1 LHIRIETAKLAPLDL
16 TQNNK
21 VLACM
26 AKAAKIEFVCTDCG
40 KNYTRWRG
48 QCECGAWNTI
58 VEMKISAAKAKASAK
73 SGSVAGYAG
82 IAGGGSK
89 KIDEIVSLEA
99 EKKPTSIGELDRVLS
114 GGVTTGSVN
123 IISGDPGAGKTTLLS
138 ALIARMSQDVAS
150 LYCTAEESLSQFKNR
165 VQRLKLEYQP
175 DNLYLLS
182 ETSVELIIEELETNQ
197 IKFAVIDS
205 IQAVVTETANGSPGS
220 PSQVKSAAQALT
232 QYCKQNNVTMFII
245 AHVNKNNEIA
255 GPQTLVHIV
264 DALLHIDT
272 NDGQVRTLRANK
284 NRFGDIDTV
293 GIFKMTERGMISVDN
308 PSEIFLSGSTT
319 NSPGSAITC
328 IRKGNRNLLLEI
340 QCLTTEIESEFPQ
353 RVCVGLNM
361 NRVKMLTGILRK
373 HTKTKIFHDTFFN
386 IVGGLKIDE
395 SETCIDLAL
404 VTALLSS
411 LNDFVVPGTTC
422 IMGELSLNGD
432 VRPIDSGVPR
442 VKEATQHGF
451 EQIII
456 PHRNYHKSMEGSGAQ
471 IIPVKTIH
479 QLLEIIQ

>member
-1 LHIRIETAKLAPLDL
+1 MT
-16 TQNNK
+16 
-21 VLACM
+21 
-26 AKAAKIEFVCTDCG
+26 KAAKIEFVCTECG
-40 KNYTRWRG
+40 MNYPRWQG
-48 QCECGAWNTI
+48 QCRCGAWNTLA
-58 VEMKISAAKAKASAK
+58 EFKPSAGQSKKASVRANV
-73 SGSVAGYAG
+73 GGYAG
-82 IAGGGSK
+82 GAGGGSK
-89 KIDEIVSLEA
+89 KINDIATSEA
-99 EKKPTSIGELDRVLS
+99 EKQLTEIGELDRVLS

-138 ALIARMSQDVAS
+138 DLVARMSQRMPS

-165 VQRLKLEYQP
+165 VNRLKLNYNP
-175 DNLYLLS
+175 DELYLLS
-182 ETSVELIIEELETNQ
+182 ETSVEIIIEELEKNK

-205 IQAVVTETANGSPGS
+205 IQAVVTDTANGSPGS

-232 QYCKQNNVTMFII
+232 QYCKQNDVTMFII

-272 NDGQVRTLRANK
+272 NDGQIRTLRANK

-293 GIFKMTERGMISVDN
+293 GIFKMCERGMLSVDN

-319 NSPGSAITC
+319 DSPGSTITC

-340 QCLTTEIESEFPQ
+340 QCLTTETEAEFPQ

-361 NRVKMLTGILRK
+361 NRIKMLTGILRK

-386 IVGGLKIDE
+386 IVGGLRIDE
-395 SETCIDLAL
+395 TETCIDLAL

-411 LNDFVVPGTTC
+411 LNEFVVPRTTC

-442 VKEATQHGF
+442 VKEAAQHGF
-451 EQIII
+451 TEIYI
-456 PHRNYHKSMEGSGAQ
+456 PFRNYHKSMEGLGAK
-471 IIPVKTIH
+471 IIPVKTVH
-479 QLLEIIQ
+479 ELLSLIN

>member
-1 LHIRIETAKLAPLDL
+1 
-16 TQNNK
+16 
-21 VLACM
+21 M
-26 AKAAKIEFVCTDCG
+26 AKPAKIEFVCTDCG
-40 KNYTRWRG
+40 MNYPRWQG
-48 QCECGAWNTI
+48 QCRCGAWNTLA
-58 VEMKISAAKAKASAK
+58 EMKISAIKAKTPTSKRTAN
-73 SGSVAGYAG
+73 AGYAG
-82 IAGGGSK
+82 AAGGGSK
-89 KIDEIVSLEA
+89 KINEVQATEA
-99 EKKPTSIGELDRVLS
+99 EKNLTGIGELDRVLC

-138 ALIARMSQDVAS
+138 DLVARMSQVKSS

-165 VQRLKLEYQP
+165 VHRLKLDYNEE
-175 DNLYLLS
+175 NLYLLS
-182 ETSVELIIEELETNQ
+182 ETSVEAIIEELEVNQ

-205 IQAVVTETANGSPGS
+205 IQAVVTENANGSPGS
-220 PSQVKSAAQALT
+220 PSQVKTAAQSLT

-272 NDGQVRTLRANK
+272 NDGQIRTLRANK

-293 GIFKMTERGMISVDN
+293 GIFKMCERGMLSVDN

-319 NSPGSAITC
+319 ESPGSTITC

-340 QCLTTEIESEFPQ
+340 QCLTTETEAEFPQ

-361 NRVKMLTGILRK
+361 NRIKMLTGILRK
-373 HTKTKIFHDTFFN
+373 HTKTKIYHDTFFN

-404 VTALLSS
+404 VIALLSS
-411 LNDFVVPGTTC
+411 LNDFVVPRTTC

-442 VKEATQHGF
+442 VKEAAQHGF
-451 EQIII
+451 SEIFI
-456 PHRNYHKSMEGSGAQ
+456 PYRNYHKSMEGLGAKVT
-471 IIPVKTIH
+471 PVKTIH
-479 QLLEIIQ
+479 ELIEFIR

>member
-1 LHIRIETAKLAPLDL
+1 
-16 TQNNK
+16 
-21 VLACM
+21 M
-26 AKAAKIEFVCTDCG
+26 AKPSKIEFVCTDCG
-40 KNYTRWRG
+40 MNHSRWQG
-48 QCECGAWNTI
+48 QCKCGAWNTI
-58 VEMKISAAKAKASAK
+58 TEMKISAKSSKKAAGN
-73 SGSVAGYAG
+73 SGGYAG
-82 IAGGGSK
+82 GIGGGSK
-89 KIDEIVSLEA
+89 KINEIESIEA
-99 EKKPTSIGELDRVLS
+99 EKSLTGIGELDRVLC

-138 ALIARMSQDVAS
+138 DLVARMSQVTAS

-165 VQRLKLEYQP
+165 VQRLKLSYNE

-182 ETSVELIIEELETNQ
+182 ETSVEAIIEELDSKK

-205 IQAVVTETANGSPGS
+205 IQAVVTDNANGSPGS
-220 PSQVKSAAQALT
+220 PSQVKSAAQLLT
-232 QYCKQNNVTMFII
+232 QYCKQNNVTMFLI

-272 NDGQVRTLRANK
+272 NDGQIRTLRANK

-293 GIFKMTERGMISVDN
+293 GIFKMCEKGMLSVDN

-319 NSPGSAITC
+319 DSPGSAITC

-340 QCLTTEIESEFPQ
+340 QCLTTETEAEFPQ

-361 NRVKMLTGILRK
+361 NRIKMLTGVLRK

-395 SETCIDLAL
+395 LETCIDLAL

-411 LNDFVVPGTTC
+411 LNDFVVPRSTC

-442 VKEATQHGF
+442 VKEAAQHGF
-451 EQIII
+451 TQIII
-456 PHRNYHKSMEGSGAQ
+456 PYRNYHKSMEGLGAT
-471 IIPVKTIH
+471 ISPVKTIH
-479 QLLEIIQ
+479 ELIALLK

>member
-1 LHIRIETAKLAPLDL
+1 
-16 TQNNK
+16 
-21 VLACM
+21 M
-26 AKAAKIEFVCTDCG
+26 AKTSKIEFVCTDCG
-40 KNYTRWRG
+40 MNYNRWQG
-48 QCECGAWNTI
+48 QCRCGAWNTLA
-58 VEMKISAAKAKASAK
+58 EMKISSNTNKVANK
-73 SGSVAGYAG
+73 SRTAIAGYAG
-82 IAGGGSK
+82 GIGGGSK
-89 KIDEIVSLEA
+89 KINDIQSIEA
-99 EKKPTSIGELDRVLS
+99 EKQLTGIGELDRVLC

-138 ALIARMSQDVAS
+138 DLVARMSQRMAS

-165 VQRLKLEYQP
+165 VNRLRLEYNE
-175 DNLYLLS
+175 DELYLLS
-182 ETSVELIIEELETNQ
+182 ETSVEAIIEELDANK

-205 IQAVVTETANGSPGS
+205 IQAVVTDNANGSPGS

-232 QYCKQNNVTMFII
+232 QYCKQHDVTMFII

-272 NDGQVRTLRANK
+272 NDGQIRTLRANK

-293 GIFKMTERGMISVDN
+293 GIFRMSERGMISVDN

-319 NSPGSAITC
+319 DSPGSAITC

-340 QCLTTEIESEFPQ
+340 QCLTTETEAEFPQ

-361 NRVKMLTGILRK
+361 NRIKMLTGILRK
-373 HTKTKIFHDTFFN
+373 HTKTKIYHDTFFN

-411 LNDFVVPGTTC
+411 LNDFIVPRTTC

-442 VKEATQHGF
+442 VKEAAQHGF
-451 EQIII
+451 TEIFI
-456 PHRNYHKSMEGSGAQ
+456 PFRNYHKSMEGLGAK
-471 IIPVKTIH
+471 ITAVKTIH
-479 QLLEIIQ
+479 ELIALIN

>member
-1 LHIRIETAKLAPLDL
+1 
-16 TQNNK
+16 
-21 VLACM
+21 M
-26 AKAAKIEFVCTDCG
+26 AKAAKVEFVCTECG
-40 KNYTRWRG
+40 MNYQRWQG
-48 QCECGAWNTI
+48 QCRCGAWNTLA
-58 VEMKISAAKAKASAK
+58 EFKPSAGQNKKSAARA
-73 SGSVAGYAG
+73 SVAGYAG
-82 IAGGGSK
+82 AMSGGSK
-89 KIDEIVSLEA
+89 KINDVATTEA
-99 EKKPTSIGELDRVLS
+99 EKQLTEIGELDRVLS

-138 ALIARMSQDVAS
+138 DLVARMSKRMPS

-165 VQRLKLEYQP
+165 VNRLKLDYNADE
-175 DNLYLLS
+175 LYLLS
-182 ETSVELIIEELETNQ
+182 ETSVEAIIEELESNK

-205 IQAVVTETANGSPGS
+205 IQAVVTDTANGSPGS

-232 QYCKQNNVTMFII
+232 QYCKQNDVTMFII

-293 GIFKMTERGMISVDN
+293 GIFRMCERGMLSVDN
-308 PSEIFLSGSTT
+308 PSEIFLSGSSTE
-319 NSPGSAITC
+319 SPGSAITC

-340 QCLTTEIESEFPQ
+340 QCLTTETEAEFPQ

-361 NRVKMLTGILRK
+361 NRIKMLTGILRK

-386 IVGGLKIDE
+386 IVGGLRIDE
-395 SETCIDLAL
+395 TETCIDLAL

-411 LNDFVVPGTTC
+411 LNEFVVPRTTC

-442 VKEATQHGF
+442 VKEAAQHGF
-451 EQIII
+451 TEIFI
-456 PHRNYHKSMEGSGAQ
+456 PFRNYHKSMEGLGAK
-471 IIPVKTIH
+471 ITPVKTVH
-479 QLLEIIQ
+479 ELLSLIN

>member
-1 LHIRIETAKLAPLDL
+1 
-16 TQNNK
+16 
-21 VLACM
+21 M
-26 AKAAKIEFVCTDCG
+26 AKAPKLQFVCTDCG
-40 KNYTRWRG
+40 MDYPRWQG
-48 QCECGAWNTI
+48 QCRCGAWNTLA
-58 VEMKISAAKAKASAK
+58 EMKISANQSKGTNNNRS
-73 SGSVAGYAG
+73 SIGGYAG
-82 IAGGGSK
+82 GVGGGSK
-89 KIDEIVSLEA
+89 KINDIESIEA
-99 EKKPTSIGELDRVLS
+99 EKQLTGIGELDRVLC

-138 ALIARMSQDVAS
+138 DLVARMSKLRPS

-165 VQRLKLEYQP
+165 VQRLKLDYNP
-175 DNLYLLS
+175 DELYLLS
-182 ETSVELIIEELETNQ
+182 ETSVEAIIEELDKKQ

-205 IQAVVTETANGSPGS
+205 IQAVVTENANGSPGS
-220 PSQVKSAAQALT
+220 PSQVKSAAQSLT
-232 QYCKQNNVTMFII
+232 QYCKQNNVTMFLI

-272 NDGQVRTLRANK
+272 NDGQIRTLRANK

-293 GIFKMTERGMISVDN
+293 GIFKMCEKGMLSVDN

-319 NSPGSAITC
+319 ESPGSAITC

-340 QCLTTEIESEFPQ
+340 QCLTTETEAEFPQ

-361 NRVKMLTGILRK
+361 NRIKMLTGILRK
-373 HTKTKIFHDTFFN
+373 HTKTKIYHDTFFN

-411 LNDFVVPGTTC
+411 LNEFVIPRTTC

-442 VKEATQHGF
+442 VKEAAQHGF
-451 EQIII
+451 SEIFI
-456 PHRNYHKSMEGSGAQ
+456 PFRNYHKSMEGLGAK
-471 IIPVKTIH
+471 ITAVKTIH
-479 QLLEIIQ
+479 ELIELIK

>member
-1 LHIRIETAKLAPLDL
+1 
-16 TQNNK
+16 
-21 VLACM
+21 M
-26 AKAAKIEFVCTDCG
+26 AKPSKIEFVCTDCG
-40 KNYTRWRG
+40 MNHSRWQG
-48 QCECGAWNTI
+48 QCKCGAWNTI
-58 VEMKISAAKAKASAK
+58 TEMKVSAASAK
-73 SGSVAGYAG
+73 KSTGNIGGYAG
-82 IAGGGSK
+82 GVGGGSK
-89 KIDEIVSLEA
+89 KINEIESTEA
-99 EKKPTSIGELDRVLS
+99 EKHLTGIGELDRVLC

-138 ALIARMSQDVAS
+138 DLVARMSKTTAS

-165 VQRLKLEYQP
+165 VQRLKLSYNE
-175 DNLYLLS
+175 DSLYLLS
-182 ETSVELIIEELETNQ
+182 ETSVEAIIEELDANK

-205 IQAVVTETANGSPGS
+205 IQAVVTENANGSPGS
-220 PSQVKSAAQALT
+220 PSQVKSAAQLLT
-232 QYCKQNNVTMFII
+232 QYCKQNNVTMFLI

-272 NDGQVRTLRANK
+272 NDGQIRTLRANK

-293 GIFKMTERGMISVDN
+293 GIFKMCEKGMLSVDN

-319 NSPGSAITC
+319 DSPGSAITC

-340 QCLTTEIESEFPQ
+340 QCLTTETEAEFPQ

-361 NRVKMLTGILRK
+361 NRIKMLTGILRK

-395 SETCIDLAL
+395 LETCIDLAL

-411 LNDFVVPGTTC
+411 LNDFV
-422 IMGELSLNGD
+422 
-432 VRPIDSGVPR
+432 
-442 VKEATQHGF
+442 
-451 EQIII
+451 I
-456 PHRNYHKSMEGSGAQ
+456 PTKHLYYG
-471 IIPVKTIH
+471 
-479 QLLEIIQ
+479 

>member
-1 LHIRIETAKLAPLDL
+1 MAIAKTKTA
-16 TQNNK
+16 
-21 VLACM
+21 
-26 AKAAKIEFVCTDCG
+26 FVCNDCG
-40 KNYTRWRG
+40 ADFHRWMG
-48 QCECGAWNTI
+48 QCSECKAWNTLAEI
-58 VEMKISAAKAKASAK
+58 KISTSKTKSASSKRA
-73 SGSVAGYAG
+73 STSGYAG
-82 IAGGGSK
+82 VSGGGSK
-89 KIDEIVSLEA
+89 KINEVQATEA
-99 EKKPTSIGELDRVLS
+99 EKQLTGIGELDRVLC

-138 ALIARMSQDVAS
+138 DLVARMSQNTAS

-165 VQRLKLEYQP
+165 VHRLKLEYNE

-182 ETSVELIIEELETNQ
+182 ETSVEAIIEELEAKQ

-205 IQAVVTETANGSPGS
+205 IQAVVTDNANGSPGS
-220 PSQVKSAAQALT
+220 PSQVKSAAQSLT
-232 QYCKQNNVTMFII
+232 QYCKQNNVTMFLI

-272 NDGQVRTLRANK
+272 NDGQIRTLRANK

-293 GIFKMTERGMISVDN
+293 GIFKMCERGMLSVDN
-308 PSEIFLSGSTT
+308 PSEIFLSGSSTE
-319 NSPGSAITC
+319 SPGSTITC

-340 QCLTTEIESEFPQ
+340 QCLTTETEAEFPQ

-361 NRVKMLTGILRK
+361 NRIKMLTGILRK
-373 HTKTKIFHDTFFN
+373 HTKTKIYHDTFFN

-411 LNDFVVPGTTC
+411 LNEFVVPRKTC

-442 VKEATQHGF
+442 VKEAAQHGF
-451 EQIII
+451 TEIFI
-456 PHRNYHKSMEGSGAQ
+456 PYRNYHKSMEGLGAKVTA
-471 IIPVKTIH
+471 VKTIH
-479 QLLEIIQ
+479 ELIELIK

>member
-1 LHIRIETAKLAPLDL
+1 
-16 TQNNK
+16 
-21 VLACM
+21 M
-26 AKAAKIEFVCTDCG
+26 SKASKIEFLCTDCG
-40 KNYTRWRG
+40 MNYPRWQG
-48 QCECGAWNTI
+48 QCRCGAWNTLA
-58 VEMKISAAKAKASAK
+58 EMKVSANQNKKSITRNIS
-73 SGSVAGYAG
+73 SGGYAG
-82 IAGGGSK
+82 GVGGGSK
-89 KIDEIVSLEA
+89 KINEIESTEA
-99 EKKPTSIGELDRVLS
+99 EKQLTGIGELDRVLC

-138 ALIARMSQDVAS
+138 DLVARMSKITAS

-165 VQRLKLEYQP
+165 IKRLKLDYNEES
-175 DNLYLLS
+175 LYLLS
-182 ETSVELIIEELETNQ
+182 ETSVEAIIEELEAKK

-205 IQAVVTETANGSPGS
+205 IQAVVTEHANGSPGS

-232 QYCKQNNVTMFII
+232 QYCKQNDVTMFII

-272 NDGQVRTLRANK
+272 NDGQIRTLRANK

-293 GIFKMTERGMISVDN
+293 GIFRMCERGMLSVDN
-308 PSEIFLSGSTT
+308 PSEIFLSGSSTE
-319 NSPGSAITC
+319 SPGSTITC

-340 QCLTTEIESEFPQ
+340 QCLTTETEAEFPQ

-361 NRVKMLTGILRK
+361 NRIKMLTGILRK

-411 LNDFVVPGTTC
+411 LNDFVIPRNTC

-442 VKEATQHGF
+442 VKEAAQHGF
-451 EQIII
+451 TEIII
-456 PHRNYHKSMEGSGAQ
+456 PFRNYHKSMEGLGAN
-471 IIPVKTIH
+471 IRAIKTIH
-479 QLLEIIQ
+479 ELLKFIN

>member
-1 LHIRIETAKLAPLDL
+1 
-16 TQNNK
+16 
-21 VLACM
+21 M
-26 AKAAKIEFVCTDCG
+26 AKAAKVEFVCTECG
-40 KNYTRWRG
+40 MNYQRWQG
-48 QCECGAWNTI
+48 QCRCGAWNTLA
-58 VEMKISAAKAKASAK
+58 EFKPSAGQSKKATARS
-73 SGSVAGYAG
+73 SVGGYAG
-82 IAGGGSK
+82 GIGGGSK
-89 KIDEIVSLEA
+89 KINDIATVEA
-99 EKKPTSIGELDRVLS
+99 EKQLTEIGELDRVLS

-138 ALIARMSQDVAS
+138 DLVARMSKRMPS

-165 VQRLKLEYQP
+165 VNRLKLDYNADE
-175 DNLYLLS
+175 LYLLS
-182 ETSVELIIEELETNQ
+182 ETSVETIIEELDKNK

-205 IQAVVTETANGSPGS
+205 IQAVVTDTANGSPGS

-232 QYCKQNNVTMFII
+232 QYCKQNDVTMFII

-272 NDGQVRTLRANK
+272 NDGQIRTLRANK

-293 GIFKMTERGMISVDN
+293 GIFKMCERGMLSVDN

-319 NSPGSAITC
+319 ESPGSSITC

-340 QCLTTEIESEFPQ
+340 QCLTTETEAEFPQ

-361 NRVKMLTGILRK
+361 NRIKMLTGILRK

-411 LNDFVVPGTTC
+411 LNEFVVPRTTC

-442 VKEATQHGF
+442 VKEAAQHGF
-451 EQIII
+451 TEIFI
-456 PHRNYHKSMEGSGAQ
+456 PFRNYHKSMEGLGAK
-471 IIPVKTIH
+471 ITSKNGT
-479 QLLEIIQ
+479 

>member
-1 LHIRIETAKLAPLDL
+1 
-16 TQNNK
+16 
-21 VLACM
+21 M
-26 AKAAKIEFVCTDCG
+26 
-40 KNYTRWRG
+40 NYQRWQG
-48 QCECGAWNTI
+48 QCKCGAWNTL
-58 VEMKISAAKAKASAK
+58 VEFKPSAGQSKQAASRAA
-73 SGSVAGYAG
+73 VAGYAG

-89 KIDEIVSLEA
+89 KINQVATTEA
-99 EKKPTSIGELDRVLS
+99 EKCLTTIGELDRVLS

-138 ALIARMSQDVAS
+138 DLVARMSKLMPS

-165 VQRLKLEYQP
+165 VNRLRLDYNE
-175 DNLYLLS
+175 DELYLLS
-182 ETSVELIIEELETNQ
+182 ETSVEAIVEELDKNK

-232 QYCKQNNVTMFII
+232 QYCKQNDVTMFII

-272 NDGQVRTLRANK
+272 NDGQIRTLRANK

-293 GIFKMTERGMISVDN
+293 GIFRMCERGMLSVDN
-308 PSEIFLSGSTT
+308 PSEIFLSGSSTE
-319 NSPGSAITC
+319 SPGSAITC

-340 QCLTTEIESEFPQ
+340 QCLTTETEAEFPQ

-361 NRVKMLTGILRK
+361 NRIKMLTGILRK

-411 LNDFVVPGTTC
+411 LNEFVVPRTTC

-442 VKEATQHGF
+442 VKEAAQHGF
-451 EQIII
+451 TEIFI
-456 PHRNYHKSMEGSGAQ
+456 PYRNYHKSMEGLGAK
-471 IIPVKTIH
+471 IIPVKTVH
-479 QLLEIIQ
+479 ELLSLIN

>member
-1 LHIRIETAKLAPLDL
+1 
-16 TQNNK
+16 
-21 VLACM
+21 M
-26 AKAAKIEFVCTDCG
+26 AKRKTAYVCEECG
-40 KNYTRWRG
+40 AEHARWQG
-48 QCECGAWNTI
+48 QCTCGAWNSLKEFT
-58 VEMKISAAKAKASAK
+58 VAPASKTPGRASSK
-73 SGSVAGYAG
+73 VAGYAG
-82 IAGGGSK
+82 IGLGGAK
-89 KIDEIVSLEA
+89 KINEVASVDA
-99 EKKPTSIGELDRVLS
+99 EKSLAGIGELDRVLS

-138 ALIARMSQDVAS
+138 DLVARMSQRMAS

-165 VQRLKLEYQP
+165 VNRLKLDYNEDQ
-175 DNLYLLS
+175 LFLLS
-182 ETSVELIIEELETNQ
+182 ETCVEAIIEELHTHN

-205 IQAVVTETANGSPGS
+205 IQAVVTDAANGSPGS
-220 PSQVKSAAQALT
+220 PSQVKTAAQALT
-232 QYCKQNNVTMFII
+232 QYCKQNDVTMFII

-272 NDGQVRTLRANK
+272 NDGQIRTLRANK

-293 GIFKMTERGMISVDN
+293 GIFRMTERGMLSVDN
-308 PSEIFLSGSTT
+308 PSEIFLSGSSTA
-319 NSPGSAITC
+319 SPGATITC

-340 QCLTTEIESEFPQ
+340 QCLTTETEAEYPQ

-361 NRVKMLTGILRK
+361 NRIKMLTGVLRK
-373 HTKTKIFHDTFFN
+373 HTKTKIYHDTFFN

-404 VTALLSS
+404 VAALLSS
-411 LNDFVVPGTTC
+411 LNEFVIPRSSC

-442 VKEATQHGF
+442 VKEAAQHGF
-451 EQIII
+451 TEIYI
-456 PHRNYHKSMEGSGAQ
+456 PHRNYHKSMEGLGAT
-471 IIPVKTIH
+471 IIPVKTVHELI
-479 QLLEIIQ
+479 ERIS

>member
-1 LHIRIETAKLAPLDL
+1 
-16 TQNNK
+16 
-21 VLACM
+21 M
-26 AKAAKIEFVCTDCG
+26 AKAAKVEFVCTECG
-40 KNYTRWRG
+40 MNYQRWQG
-48 QCECGAWNTI
+48 QCRCGAWNTLA
-58 VEMKISAAKAKASAK
+58 EFKPSAGQSKKVAARASV
-73 SGSVAGYAG
+73 GGYAG
-82 IAGGGSK
+82 GIGGGSK
-89 KIDEIVSLEA
+89 KINEVATSEA
-99 EKKPTSIGELDRVLS
+99 EKQLTEIGELDRVLS

-138 ALIARMSQDVAS
+138 DLVARMSQRMPS

-165 VQRLKLEYQP
+165 VNRLKLNYNE
-175 DNLYLLS
+175 DELYLLS
-182 ETSVELIIEELETNQ
+182 ETSVETIIEELDKNK

-205 IQAVVTETANGSPGS
+205 IQAVVTDTANGSPGS

-232 QYCKQNNVTMFII
+232 QYCKQNDVTMFII

-293 GIFKMTERGMISVDN
+293 GIFKMCERGMLSVDN

-319 NSPGSAITC
+319 ESPGSTITC

-340 QCLTTEIESEFPQ
+340 QCLTTETEAEFPQ

-361 NRVKMLTGILRK
+361 NRIKMLTGILRK

-411 LNDFVVPGTTC
+411 LNEFVVPRTTC

-442 VKEATQHGF
+442 VKEAAQHGF
-451 EQIII
+451 TEIFI
-456 PHRNYHKSMEGSGAQ
+456 PFRNYHKSMERLGAK
-471 IIPVKTIH
+471 ITPVKTVH
-479 QLLEIIQ
+479 ELLSLIN

>member
-1 LHIRIETAKLAPLDL
+1 MEKST
-16 TQNNK
+16 
-21 VLACM
+21 
-26 AKAAKIEFVCTDCG
+26 KIEFVCTDCG
-40 KNYTRWRG
+40 MNYLRWQG
-48 QCECGAWNTI
+48 QCRCGAWNTLA
-58 VEMKISAAKAKASAK
+58 EMKLTANKLKK
-73 SGSVAGYAG
+73 STNNRSSVGGYAG
-82 IAGGGSK
+82 GTGGGSK
-89 KIDEIVSLEA
+89 KINEIESTEA
-99 EKKPTSIGELDRVLS
+99 EKQLTGIGELDRVLC

-138 ALIARMSQDVAS
+138 DLVARMSKTMAS

-165 VQRLKLEYQP
+165 VNRLKLDYNEEA
-175 DNLYLLS
+175 LYLLS
-182 ETSVELIIEELETNQ
+182 ETSVEAIIEELEAKK

-205 IQAVVTETANGSPGS
+205 IQAVVTDNANGSPGS
-220 PSQVKSAAQALT
+220 PSQVKGAAQALT
-232 QYCKQNNVTMFII
+232 QYCKQNNVTMFLI

-272 NDGQVRTLRANK
+272 NDGQIRTLRANK

-293 GIFKMTERGMISVDN
+293 GIFRMNERGMVSVDN

-319 NSPGSAITC
+319 ESSGSVITC

-340 QCLTTEIESEFPQ
+340 QCLTTETEAEFPQ

-361 NRVKMLTGILRK
+361 NRIKMLTGILRK
-373 HTKTKIFHDTFFN
+373 HTKTKIYHDTFFN
-386 IVGGLKIDE
+386 IVGGLRIDE

-411 LNDFVVPGTTC
+411 LNEFIVPRNTC

-432 VRPIDSGVPR
+432 VRPIDNGVPR
-442 VKEATQHGF
+442 VKEAAQHGF
-451 EQIII
+451 TEIFI
-456 PHRNYHKSMEGSGAQ
+456 PYRNYHKSMEGLGAK
-471 IIPVKTIH
+471 IHPVKTIH
-479 QLLEIIQ
+479 ELIALIS

>member
-1 LHIRIETAKLAPLDL
+1 
-16 TQNNK
+16 
-21 VLACM
+21 M
-26 AKAAKIEFVCTDCG
+26 AKISKTQFVCTDCG
-40 KNYTRWRG
+40 HSTLRWQG
-48 QCECGAWNTI
+48 QCICGSWNTMQ
-58 VEMKISAAKAKASAK
+58 EMRIAPSTTSK
-73 SGSVAGYAG
+73 SKVVGY
-82 IAGGGSK
+82 AGGGSSGAK
-89 KIDEIVSLEA
+89 KINDVESVDAAKSL
-99 EKKPTSIGELDRVLS
+99 TGIGELDRVLS

-138 ALIARMSQDVAS
+138 DLIAKMSNRMAS

-165 VQRLKLEYQP
+165 VERLKLEYNNEQ
-175 DNLYLLS
+175 LFLLS
-182 ETSVELIIEELETNQ
+182 ETSVENIIQELEKNA

-205 IQAVVTETANGSPGS
+205 IQAVVTENANGSPGS

-272 NDGQVRTLRANK
+272 NDGQIRTLRANK
-284 NRFGDIDTV
+284 NRFGDVDTV
-293 GIFKMTERGMISVDN
+293 GIFRMCERGMLSVDN
-308 PSEIFLSGSTT
+308 PSDIFLSGSSTD
-319 NSPGSAITC
+319 SPGSTITC

-340 QCLTTEIESEFPQ
+340 QCLTTENEAEYPQ

-361 NRVKMLTGILRK
+361 NRIKMLTGVLRK
-373 HTKTKIFHDTFFN
+373 HTKTKIYHDTFFN

-404 VTALLSS
+404 VAALLSS
-411 LNDFVVPGTTC
+411 LNEFVIPRTTC

-442 VKEATQHGF
+442 VKEAAQHGF
-451 EQIII
+451 TEIYI
-456 PHRNYHKSMEGSGAQ
+456 PHRNYHKSMEGLGAT
-471 IIPVKTIH
+471 IVAIKTIH
-479 QLLEIIQ
+479 ELIERLS

>member
-1 LHIRIETAKLAPLDL
+1 
-16 TQNNK
+16 
-21 VLACM
+21 M
-26 AKAAKIEFVCTDCG
+26 AKPKITFVCNDCGSDFPRWMGQCTDC
-40 KNYTRWRG
+40 K
-48 QCECGAWNTI
+48 AWNTL
-58 VEMKISAAKAKASAK
+58 VEMKISPSKAKAANNK
-73 SGSVAGYAG
+73 SLSGYAG
-82 IAGGGSK
+82 GIGGGSK
-89 KIDEIVSLEA
+89 KINEIESLDA
-99 EKKPTSIGELDRVLS
+99 EKRASGIGELDRVLC
-114 GGVTTGSVN
+114 GGVTKGSVN

-138 ALIARMSQDVAS
+138 DLVARMSADTAS

-165 VQRLKLEYQP
+165 VDRLKLDYNQ
-175 DNLYLLS
+175 DNLFLLS
-182 ETSVELIIEELETNQ
+182 ETSVEAIIEELESNQ

-205 IQAVVTETANGSPGS
+205 IQAVVTDNANGSPGS

-232 QYCKQNNVTMFII
+232 QYCKQNDVTMFLI

-293 GIFKMTERGMISVDN
+293 GIFKMTERGMTSVDN
-308 PSEIFLSGSTT
+308 PSEIFLSGSSTE
-319 NSPGSAITC
+319 SPGSTITC

-340 QCLTTEIESEFPQ
+340 QCLTTETEAEFPQ

-361 NRVKMLTGILRK
+361 NRIKMLTGILRK
-373 HTKTKIFHDTFFN
+373 HTKTKIYHDTFFN

-411 LNDFVVPGTTC
+411 LNEFIMPRSTC

-442 VKEATQHGF
+442 VKEAAQHGF
-451 EQIII
+451 TEIYI
-456 PHRNYHKSMEGSGAQ
+456 PHRNYHKSMEGLGAR
-471 IIPVKTIH
+471 IVPVKTIH
-479 QLLEIIQ
+479 ELMTLIS

>member
-1 LHIRIETAKLAPLDL
+1 
-16 TQNNK
+16 
-21 VLACM
+21 M
-26 AKAAKIEFVCTDCG
+26 AKTSKIEFVCTDCG
-40 KNYTRWRG
+40 MNYPRWQG
-48 QCECGAWNTI
+48 QCRCGAWNTLA
-58 VEMKISAAKAKASAK
+58 EMKISSLQSQKSASQR
-73 SGSVAGYAG
+73 SSTLGYAG
-82 IAGGGSK
+82 GIGGGSK
-89 KIDEIVSLEA
+89 KINDIETTEA
-99 EKKPTSIGELDRVLS
+99 EKQLTGIGELDRVLC

-138 ALIARMSQDVAS
+138 DLVARMSKLRPS

-165 VQRLKLEYQP
+165 VQRLKLDYNP
-175 DNLYLLS
+175 DELYLLS
-182 ETSVELIIEELETNQ
+182 ETSVEAIIEELDKKQ

-205 IQAVVTETANGSPGS
+205 IQAVVTENANGSPGS
-220 PSQVKSAAQALT
+220 PSQVKSAAQSLT
-232 QYCKQNNVTMFII
+232 QYCKQNNVTMFLI

-272 NDGQVRTLRANK
+272 NDGQIRTLRANK

-293 GIFKMTERGMISVDN
+293 GIFKMCEKGMLSVDN

-319 NSPGSAITC
+319 ESPGSAITC

-340 QCLTTEIESEFPQ
+340 QCLTTETEAEFPQ

-361 NRVKMLTGILRK
+361 NRIKMLTGILRK
-373 HTKTKIFHDTFFN
+373 HTKTKIYHDTFFN

-411 LNDFVVPGTTC
+411 LNEFVIPRTTC

-442 VKEATQHGF
+442 VKEAAQHGF
-451 EQIII
+451 TEIFI
-456 PHRNYHKSMEGSGAQ
+456 PFRNYHKSMEELGIKVS
-471 IIPVKTIH
+471 PVKTIH
-479 QLLEIIQ
+479 ELMTLIKG

>member
-1 LHIRIETAKLAPLDL
+1 MAKL
-16 TQNNK
+16 
-21 VLACM
+21 
-26 AKAAKIEFVCTDCG
+26 AKIEFVCTDCG
-40 KNYTRWRG
+40 MNYPRWQG
-48 QCECGAWNTI
+48 QCRCGAWNTLA
-58 VEMKISAAKAKASAK
+58 EMKISTNQSKSATK
-73 SGSVAGYAG
+73 SRTSSGGYAG
-82 IAGGGSK
+82 GTGGGSK
-89 KIDEIVSLEA
+89 KINDVETTEA
-99 EKKPTSIGELDRVLS
+99 EKQLTGIGELDRVLC

-138 ALIARMSQDVAS
+138 DLVARMSQLMPS

-165 VQRLKLEYQP
+165 VQRLKLDYNP
-175 DNLYLLS
+175 DELYLLS
-182 ETSVELIIEELETNQ
+182 ETSVEAIIEELEQ
-197 IKFAVIDS
+197 KKIKFAVIDS
-205 IQAVVTETANGSPGS
+205 IQAVVTDNANGSPGS

-232 QYCKQNNVTMFII
+232 QYCKQNNVTMFLI

-272 NDGQVRTLRANK
+272 NDGQIRTLRANK

-293 GIFKMTERGMISVDN
+293 GIFKMCERGMLSVDN
-308 PSEIFLSGSTT
+308 PSEIFLSGSSTE
-319 NSPGSAITC
+319 SPGSAITC

-340 QCLTTEIESEFPQ
+340 QCLTTETEAEFPQ

-361 NRVKMLTGILRK
+361 NRIKMLTGILRK
-373 HTKTKIFHDTFFN
+373 HTKTKIYHDTFFN
-386 IVGGLKIDE
+386 IIGGLKIDE

-411 LNDFVVPGTTC
+411 LNEFVIPRTTC

-442 VKEATQHGF
+442 VKEAAQHGF
-451 EQIII
+451 TEIFI
-456 PHRNYHKSMEGSGAQ
+456 PFRNYHKSMEGLGAK
-471 IIPVKTIH
+471 ITAVKTIH
-479 QLLEIIQ
+479 ELIELIK

>member
-1 LHIRIETAKLAPLDL
+1 
-16 TQNNK
+16 
-21 VLACM
+21 M
-26 AKAAKIEFVCTDCG
+26 AKAPKIAFVCTDCG
-40 KNYTRWRG
+40 MDYPRWQG
-48 QCECGAWNTI
+48 QCRCGAWNTLA
-58 VEMKISAAKAKASAK
+58 EMKIPSNPLKTSANKK
-73 SGSVAGYAG
+73 GVAGGYAG
-82 IAGGGSK
+82 GAGGGSK
-89 KIDEIVSLEA
+89 KINEIESTEA
-99 EKKPTSIGELDRVLS
+99 EKQLTGIGELDRVLC

-138 ALIARMSQDVAS
+138 DLVARMSKTTAS

-165 VQRLKLEYQP
+165 VKRLKLDYNE
-175 DNLYLLS
+175 DALYLLS
-182 ETSVELIIEELETNQ
+182 ETSVEAIIEELEAKK

-205 IQAVVTETANGSPGS
+205 IQAVVTDNANGSPGS
-220 PSQVKSAAQALT
+220 PSQVKSAAQSLT
-232 QYCKQNNVTMFII
+232 QYCKQNDVTMFII

-272 NDGQVRTLRANK
+272 NDGQIRTLRANK

-293 GIFKMTERGMISVDN
+293 GIFKMCERGMLSVDN

-319 NSPGSAITC
+319 ESPGSAITC

-340 QCLTTEIESEFPQ
+340 QCLTTETEAEFPQ

-361 NRVKMLTGILRK
+361 NRIKMLTGILRK

-386 IVGGLKIDE
+386 IVGGLKIEE

-411 LNDFVVPGTTC
+411 LNDFVVPRTTC

-442 VKEATQHGF
+442 VKEAAQHGF
-451 EQIII
+451 SEIFI
-456 PHRNYHKSMEGSGAQ
+456 PYRNYHKSMEGLGAK
-471 IIPVKTIH
+471 IMPVKTIH
-479 QLLEIIQ
+479 ELIELIK

>member
-1 LHIRIETAKLAPLDL
+1 
-16 TQNNK
+16 
-21 VLACM
+21 M
-26 AKAAKIEFVCTDCG
+26 AKAAKVEFVCTECG
-40 KNYTRWRG
+40 MNYQRWQG
-48 QCECGAWNTI
+48 QCRCGAWNTLA
-58 VEMKISAAKAKASAK
+58 EFKPSAGQSKKASARA
-73 SGSVAGYAG
+73 SVGGYAG
-82 IAGGGSK
+82 GIGGGSK
-89 KIDEIVSLEA
+89 KINDIATA
-99 EKKPTSIGELDRVLS
+99 ETEKQLTEIGELDRVLS

-138 ALIARMSQDVAS
+138 DLVARMSQRMPS

-165 VQRLKLEYQP
+165 VNRLKLNYNP
-175 DNLYLLS
+175 DALYLLS
-182 ETSVELIIEELETNQ
+182 ETSVETIIEELDKNK

-205 IQAVVTETANGSPGS
+205 IQAVVTDTANGSPGS

-232 QYCKQNNVTMFII
+232 QYCKQNDVTMFII

-272 NDGQVRTLRANK
+272 NDGQIRTLRANK

-293 GIFKMTERGMISVDN
+293 GIFRMCERGMLSVDN

-319 NSPGSAITC
+319 DSPGSAITC

-340 QCLTTEIESEFPQ
+340 QCLTTEIEAEFPQ

-361 NRVKMLTGILRK
+361 NRIKMLTGILRK

-404 VTALLSS
+404 VAALLSS
-411 LNDFVVPGTTC
+411 LNDFVVPRTTC

-442 VKEATQHGF
+442 VKEAAQHGF
-451 EQIII
+451 TEIFI
-456 PHRNYHKSMEGSGAQ
+456 PFRNYHKSMEGLGAK
-471 IIPVKTIH
+471 IT
-479 QLLEIIQ
+479 

>member
-1 LHIRIETAKLAPLDL
+1 MAKIAKL
-16 TQNNK
+16 
-21 VLACM
+21 
-26 AKAAKIEFVCTDCG
+26 EFVCTDCG
-40 KNYTRWRG
+40 MNYPRWQG
-48 QCECGAWNTI
+48 QCRCGAWNTLA
-58 VEMKISAAKAKASAK
+58 EMKIPASQSK
-73 SGSVAGYAG
+73 SPTKSRTSTNGYAG
-82 IAGGGSK
+82 GIGGGSK
-89 KIDEIVSLEA
+89 KINEIESTEA
-99 EKKPTSIGELDRVLS
+99 EKQLTGIGELDRVLC

-138 ALIARMSQDVAS
+138 DLVARMSKLTPS

-165 VQRLKLEYQP
+165 VQRLKLDYNPEE
-175 DNLYLLS
+175 LYLLS
-182 ETSVELIIEELETNQ
+182 ETSVEAIIEELHQKQ

-205 IQAVVTETANGSPGS
+205 IQAVVTDNANGSPGS
-220 PSQVKSAAQALT
+220 PSQVKSAAQSLT
-232 QYCKQNNVTMFII
+232 QYCKQNNVTMFLI

-272 NDGQVRTLRANK
+272 NDGQIRTLRANK

-293 GIFKMTERGMISVDN
+293 GIFKMCERGMLSVDN
-308 PSEIFLSGSTT
+308 PSEIFLSGSSTE
-319 NSPGSAITC
+319 SPGSAITC

-340 QCLTTEIESEFPQ
+340 QCLTTETEAEFPQ

-361 NRVKMLTGILRK
+361 NRIKMLTGILRK
-373 HTKTKIFHDTFFN
+373 HTKTKIYHDTFFN
-386 IVGGLKIDE
+386 IIGGLKIDE

-411 LNDFVVPGTTC
+411 LNEFVIPRTTC

-442 VKEATQHGF
+442 VKEAAQHGF
-451 EQIII
+451 TEIFI
-456 PHRNYHKSMEGSGAQ
+456 PFRNYHKSMEGLGAK
-471 IIPVKTIH
+471 IMPVKTIH
-479 QLLEIIQ
+479 ELIELIK

>member
-1 LHIRIETAKLAPLDL
+1 
-16 TQNNK
+16 
-21 VLACM
+21 M
-26 AKAAKIEFVCTDCG
+26 AKAAKVEFVCTECG
-40 KNYTRWRG
+40 MNYQRWQG
-48 QCECGAWNTI
+48 QCRCGAWNTLA
-58 VEMKISAAKAKASAK
+58 EFKPSAGQSKKATARS
-73 SGSVAGYAG
+73 SVGGYAG
-82 IAGGGSK
+82 GIGGGSK
-89 KIDEIVSLEA
+89 KINDIATVEA
-99 EKKPTSIGELDRVLS
+99 EKRLTEIGELDRVLS

-138 ALIARMSQDVAS
+138 DLVARMSKRMPS

-165 VQRLKLEYQP
+165 VNRLKLDYNADE
-175 DNLYLLS
+175 LYLLS
-182 ETSVELIIEELETNQ
+182 ETSVETIIEELDKNK

-205 IQAVVTETANGSPGS
+205 IQAVVTDTANGSPGS

-232 QYCKQNNVTMFII
+232 QYCKQNDVTMFII

-272 NDGQVRTLRANK
+272 NDGQIRTLRANK

-293 GIFKMTERGMISVDN
+293 GIFKMCERGMLSVDN

-319 NSPGSAITC
+319 ESPGSSITC

-340 QCLTTEIESEFPQ
+340 QCLTTETEAEFPQ

-361 NRVKMLTGILRK
+361 NRIKMLTGILRK

-411 LNDFVVPGTTC
+411 LNEFVVPRTTC

-442 VKEATQHGF
+442 VKEAAQHGF
-451 EQIII
+451 TEIFI
-456 PHRNYHKSMEGSGAQ
+456 PFRNYHKSMEGLGAK
-471 IIPVKTIH
+471 IIPVKTVH
-479 QLLEIIQ
+479 ELLSLIN

>member
-1 LHIRIETAKLAPLDL
+1 
-16 TQNNK
+16 
-21 VLACM
+21 M
-26 AKAAKIEFVCTDCG
+26 AKASKTQFVCTDCG
-40 KNYTRWRG
+40 HSTARWQG
-48 QCECGAWNTI
+48 QCICGAWNTMQ
-58 VEMKISAAKAKASAK
+58 EMQISSVARANAGNA
-73 SGSVAGYAG
+73 SGSLGYAG
-82 IAGGGSK
+82 SVSVGAK
-89 KIDEIVSLEA
+89 KIDAVESMDAQKSL
-99 EKKPTSIGELDRVLS
+99 TGIGELDRVLS
-114 GGVTTGSVN
+114 GGVTAGSVN

-138 ALIARMSQDVAS
+138 DLVAKMSLRMAS

-165 VQRLKLEYQP
+165 VNRLKLEYNN
-175 DNLYLLS
+175 DNLFLLS
-182 ETSVELIIEELETNQ
+182 DTSVERIIEELDKQQ

-205 IQAVVTETANGSPGS
+205 IQAVVTEAANGSPGS

-272 NDGQVRTLRANK
+272 NDGQIRTLRANK
-284 NRFGDIDTV
+284 NRFGDVDTV
-293 GIFKMTERGMISVDN
+293 GIFRMCEKGMLSVDN
-308 PSEIFLSGSTT
+308 PSEIFLSGST
-319 NSPGSAITC
+319 NSSPGSTITC

-340 QCLTTEIESEFPQ
+340 QCLTTENEAEYPQ

-361 NRVKMLTGILRK
+361 NRIKMLTGVLRK
-373 HTKTKIFHDTFFN
+373 HTKTKIYHDTFFN

-404 VTALLSS
+404 VAALLSS
-411 LNDFVVPGTTC
+411 LNEFVIPRTSC

-442 VKEATQHGF
+442 VKEAAQHGF
-451 EQIII
+451 TEIYI
-456 PHRNYHKSMEGSGAQ
+456 PHRNYHKSMEGLGAR
-471 IIPVKTIH
+471 IIAVKTIH
-479 QLLEIIQ
+479 ELIEAIS

>member
-1 LHIRIETAKLAPLDL
+1 
-16 TQNNK
+16 
-21 VLACM
+21 M
-26 AKAAKIEFVCTDCG
+26 AKAAKVEFVCTECG
-40 KNYTRWRG
+40 MNYQRWQG
-48 QCECGAWNTI
+48 QCRCGAWNTLA
-58 VEMKISAAKAKASAK
+58 EFKPSAGQSKKATARS
-73 SGSVAGYAG
+73 SVSGYAG
-82 IAGGGSK
+82 GIGGGSK
-89 KIDEIVSLEA
+89 KINDIATVEA
-99 EKKPTSIGELDRVLS
+99 EKQLTEIGELDRVLS

-138 ALIARMSQDVAS
+138 DLVARMSKRMPS

-165 VQRLKLEYQP
+165 VNRLKLDYNADE
-175 DNLYLLS
+175 LYLLS
-182 ETSVELIIEELETNQ
+182 ETSVETIIEELDKNK

-205 IQAVVTETANGSPGS
+205 IQAVVTDTANGSPGS

-232 QYCKQNNVTMFII
+232 QYCKQNDVTMFII

-272 NDGQVRTLRANK
+272 NDGQIRTLRANK

-293 GIFKMTERGMISVDN
+293 GIFKMCERGMLSVDN

-319 NSPGSAITC
+319 ESPGSSITC

-340 QCLTTEIESEFPQ
+340 QCLTTETEAEFPQ

-361 NRVKMLTGILRK
+361 NRIKMLTGILRK

-411 LNDFVVPGTTC
+411 LNEFVVPRTTC

-442 VKEATQHGF
+442 VKEAAQHGF
-451 EQIII
+451 TEIFI
-456 PHRNYHKSMEGSGAQ
+456 PFRNYHKSMEGLGAK
-471 IIPVKTIH
+471 IIPVKTVH
-479 QLLEIIQ
+479 ELLSLIN

>member
-1 LHIRIETAKLAPLDL
+1 MAKL
-16 TQNNK
+16 
-21 VLACM
+21 
-26 AKAAKIEFVCTDCG
+26 AKIEFVCTDCG
-40 KNYTRWRG
+40 MNYPRWQG
-48 QCECGAWNTI
+48 QCRCGAWNTLA
-58 VEMKISAAKAKASAK
+58 EMKTSPNQSKSATK
-73 SGSVAGYAG
+73 SRTSSGGYAG
-82 IAGGGSK
+82 GTGGGSK
-89 KIDEIVSLEA
+89 KINDVETTEA
-99 EKKPTSIGELDRVLS
+99 EKQLTGIGELDRVLC

-138 ALIARMSQDVAS
+138 DLVARMSQLMPS

-165 VQRLKLEYQP
+165 VQRLKLDYNP
-175 DNLYLLS
+175 DELYLLS
-182 ETSVELIIEELETNQ
+182 ETSVEAIIEELEQ
-197 IKFAVIDS
+197 KKIKFAVIDS
-205 IQAVVTETANGSPGS
+205 IQAVVTDNANGSPGS

-232 QYCKQNNVTMFII
+232 QYCKQNNVTMFLI

-272 NDGQVRTLRANK
+272 NDGQIRTLRANK

-293 GIFKMTERGMISVDN
+293 GIFKMCERGMLSVDN
-308 PSEIFLSGSTT
+308 PSEIFLSGSSTE
-319 NSPGSAITC
+319 SPGSAITC

-340 QCLTTEIESEFPQ
+340 QCLTTETEAEFPQ

-361 NRVKMLTGILRK
+361 NRIKMLTGILRK
-373 HTKTKIFHDTFFN
+373 HTKTKIYHDTFFN
-386 IVGGLKIDE
+386 IIGGLKIDE

-411 LNDFVVPGTTC
+411 LNEFVIPRTTC

-442 VKEATQHGF
+442 VKEAAQHGF
-451 EQIII
+451 TEIFI
-456 PHRNYHKSMEGSGAQ
+456 PFRNYHKSMEGLGAK
-471 IIPVKTIH
+471 ITAVKTIH
-479 QLLEIIQ
+479 ELIELIK

>member
-1 LHIRIETAKLAPLDL
+1 MAKLA
-16 TQNNK
+16 
-21 VLACM
+21 
-26 AKAAKIEFVCTDCG
+26 KIKTAFVCSDCG
-40 KNYTRWRG
+40 ADFSRWQG
-48 QCECGAWNTI
+48 QCICGEWNTI
-58 VEMKISAAKAKASAK
+58 TEMKISSAK
-73 SGSVAGYAG
+73 SSKAKQSSHAGYAG
-82 IAGGGSK
+82 GIGGGSK
-89 KIDEIVSLEA
+89 KINDIEAIEA
-99 EKKPTSIGELDRVLS
+99 EKQLTGIGELDRVLC

-138 ALIARMSQDVAS
+138 DLVARMSQRMAS

-165 VQRLKLEYQP
+165 VNRLKLNYNE
-175 DNLYLLS
+175 DELYLLS
-182 ETSVELIIEELETNQ
+182 ETSVEAIIEELEINK

-205 IQAVVTETANGSPGS
+205 IQAVVTDNANGSPGS

-293 GIFKMTERGMISVDN
+293 GIFRMTERGMTSVDN

-319 NSPGSAITC
+319 ESPGSTITC

-340 QCLTTEIESEFPQ
+340 QCLTTETEAEFPQ

-361 NRVKMLTGILRK
+361 NRIKMLTGILRK
-373 HTKTKIFHDTFFN
+373 HARVKIFHDTFFN

-404 VTALLSS
+404 VSALLSS
-411 LNDFVVPGTTC
+411 LNDFVVPRTTC

-442 VKEATQHGF
+442 VKEAAQHGF
-451 EQIII
+451 EQIFI
-456 PHRNYHKSMEGSGAQ
+456 PYRNYHKSMEGLGAK
-471 IIPVKTIH
+471 IVAVKTIH
-479 QLLEIIQ
+479 ELIELIS